1 MKDLQKTIFA
11 CKMMAEAMPAHLQ
24 EKLVTATTLGSA
36 EFIGDHG
43 IDAYMFALKDADEGT
58 QVLYCED
65 GEPTGDVATIIE
77 YIGGQ
82 NTNVTVRFEINGQN
96 MRMSAHDF
104 ARSFRTMPCSDSNEA
119 ATRALVRGYFLG
131 KWMRENGVVTDD
143 EEAEAGAFVEMLG
156 EAGIVPEAPQ
166 SDLPKSL
173 LAKAQPES
181 AEEAKPSA
189 RQSQA
194 AELAR
199 AVLQDIF
206 GK

>member
-1 MKDLQKTIFA
+1 MKDLQKTIDS
-11 CKMMAEAMPAHLQ
+11 CKMMAEAMPEHLQ
-24 EKLVTATTLGSA
+24 EKLVVATTLGSA
-36 EFIGDHG
+36 EFIKDHG
-43 IDAYMFALKDADEGT
+43 IDAYLFALKDIDEGT

-65 GEPTGDVATIIE
+65 GVPTGDVATIIE

-82 NTNVTVRFEINGQN
+82 NTSLTVRFEINGQN
-96 MRMSAHDF
+96 MRMAGRDF
-104 ARSFRTMPCSDSNEA
+104 ARSFRTMPCSDSNDA

-131 KWMRENGVVTDD
+131 KWMHENGIVTDD
-143 EEAEAGAFVEMLG
+143 EVAEADAFVEGLG
-156 EAGIVPEAPQ
+156 EAGIIPEPPH

-173 LAKAQPES
+173 LAIAQPES
-181 AEEAKPSA
+181 TEESKPSE

-194 AELAR
+194 AEIAR

>member
-11 CKMMAEAMPAHLQ
+11 CKMMAEAMPEHLQ
-24 EKLVTATTLGSA
+24 EKLVTSTTLGSA
-36 EFIGDHG
+36 EFIGDYG

-77 YIGGQ
+77 YVGGQ

-131 KWMRENGVVTDD
+131 KWMSENGVVTED
-143 EEAEAGAFVEMLG
+143 EEADAMIEMLG
-156 EAGIVPEAPQ
+156 EAGIIPEAPQ
-166 SDLPKSL
+166 SDLPKGL
-173 LAKAQPES
+173 LAKAQLES
-181 AEEAKPSA
+181 TEEAKPSA

>member
-11 CKMMAEAMPAHLQ
+11 CKVMAEAMPEHLQ
-24 EKLVTATTLGSA
+24 EKLVTSTTLGSA
-36 EFIGDHG
+36 QFIGDHG

-77 YIGGQ
+77 YVGGQ
-82 NTNVTVRFEINGQN
+82 YTNVTVRFEVNGQN

-131 KWMRENGVVTDD
+131 KWLRENGVVTDD
-143 EEAEAGAFVEMLG
+143 EEAEVGAFVEKLG
-156 EAGIVPEAPQ
+156 EAGIIPEAPQ

-173 LAKAQPES
+173 LAKARPETS
-181 AEEAKPSA
+181 EEAKPSA

-199 AVLQDIF
+199 AVLQDLF

>member
-11 CKMMAEAMPAHLQ
+11 CKMMAEAMPEHLQ
-24 EKLVTATTLGSA
+24 EKLVTSITLGSA
-36 EFIGDHG
+36 QFIGDHG
-43 IDAYMFALKDADEGT
+43 IDAYMFALKDADEGA

-82 NTNVTVRFEINGQN
+82 YTNVTVRFEVNGQN

-131 KWMRENGVVTDD
+131 KWLRENGVVTDD
-143 EEAEAGAFVEMLG
+143 EEAEVDDFVEKLG
-156 EAGIVPEAPQ
+156 EAGIIPEAPQ

-173 LAKAQPES
+173 LDKARLETS
-181 AEEAKPSA
+181 EEVKPSA

>member
-1 MKDLQKTIFA
+1 MKDLQKTIAA
-11 CKMMAEAMPAHLQ
+11 CKMMAEAMPEHLQ
-24 EKLVTATTLGSA
+24 KKLVAATTLGSA

-43 IDAYMFALKDADEGT
+43 IDAYLFALKDADEGT

-65 GEPTGDVATIIE
+65 GVPTGDVATIIE

-82 NTNVTVRFEINGQN
+82 NTNLTVRFEINGQN

-104 ARSFRTMPCSDSNEA
+104 ARSFRTMPCSDDNEA

-131 KWMRENGVVTDD
+131 KWMRENGVVTDA
-143 EEAEAGAFVEMLG
+143 EEAEADALIEKFG
-156 EAGIVPEAPQ
+156 EAGIIPEPPQ
-166 SDLPKSL
+166 IDLPKSL

-181 AEEAKPSA
+181 TEEAKPSE